1 MGINTS
7 GFGYNDY
14 NQSDLG
20 EENFKDAIKL
30 EEATK
35 AFNLNHFDYELDENL
50 VEAP

>member
-1 MGINTS
+1 MGLGN
-7 GFGYNDY
+7 NY

-35 AFNLNHFDYELDENL
+35 AFNPDQSDYKLDKNL
-50 VEAP
+50 EEAP